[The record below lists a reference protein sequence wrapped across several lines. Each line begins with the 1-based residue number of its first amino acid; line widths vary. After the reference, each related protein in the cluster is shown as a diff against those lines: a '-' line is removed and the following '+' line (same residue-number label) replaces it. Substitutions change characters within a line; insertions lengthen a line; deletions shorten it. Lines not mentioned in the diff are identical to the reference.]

1 VKHGLRSQGLT
12 RRVDSPTKRE
22 KCCGGVWSL
31 KNAEGSGIGVLLA
44 VVDMFCESQNKRKEG
59 MKVDRGIDTFCLS
72 RAGSIRKRHEYINPK
87 YKSYAFHWVTPQFY
101 PVLDP
106 TARGFSIRNALGPMA
121 RGMKTIKPRT
131 VFPIVL
137 LSVHTQEGQSFLVF
151 SLSPVVLTIKRNFL

>member
-87 YKSYAFHWVTPQFY
+87 YKSYAFHWVSPQFC

-106 TARGFSIRNALGPMA
+106 TPRGFSIMEALGPMA
-121 RGMKTIKPRT
+121 RGMKTIRPRT

-137 LSVHTQEGQSFLVF
+137 FTGSYLRKSEFLSFLLV
-151 SLSPVVLTIKRNFL
+151 S